1 MTCHSYMHMM
11 SEWQLLY
18 IPWRMSA
25 FEIFSGML
33 CLLGVTQWALKYLLR
48 CGSNRYPDGPRPL
61 GIFGNVLILNRL
73 QSCPDREL
81 MSIARSCGDTCM
93 LWAAR
98 YPMLILNKPHVV
110 KELLVD
116 VRTSMQLI

>member
-1 MTCHSYMHMM
+1 M
-11 SEWQLLY
+11 
-18 IPWRMSA
+18 ISA

-33 CLLGVTQWALKYLLR
+33 CLLGVTQWAIKYLLR
-48 CGSNRYPDGPRPL
+48 CDTDRYPGGPRPL
-61 GIFGNVLILNRL
+61 GIFGNVSILTRL

-81 MSIARSCGDTCM
+81 MSIARSWGDTCM

-98 YPMLILNKPHVV
+98 YPMLILNKPQVV

-116 VRTSMQLI
+116 VRTPTQLI